1 MTARRAKNTNRQ
13 GANFELQIMA
23 HLKQRGYD
31 VLRSS
36 GSRGAVD
43 VVAIGDRHILMV
55 QAKITNPVISPAERK
70 AVRAIAARADAVP
83 LVAYRDNGKVLFR
96 QLLGDGPKAFESF
109 EAVIHP
115 WVECSCGHDRQ
126 SHYDN
131 YVMDCGHGELTDCAC
146 LAFTFPPK
154 ESK

>member
-1 MTARRAKNTNRQ
+1 MTPRRAKNTNRQ

-55 QAKITNPVISPAERK
+55 QAKITNPVIAPVERK

-96 QLLGDGPKAFESF
+96 ELTGDGPKEFEPF
-109 EAVIHP
+109 TPNPHDWVPCICGHP
-115 WVECSCGHDRQ
+115 WDHHDGN
-126 SHYDN
+126 DP
-131 YVMDCGHGELTDCAC
+131 DLCLTCVQC
-146 LAFTFPPK
+146 LGFTFVPK